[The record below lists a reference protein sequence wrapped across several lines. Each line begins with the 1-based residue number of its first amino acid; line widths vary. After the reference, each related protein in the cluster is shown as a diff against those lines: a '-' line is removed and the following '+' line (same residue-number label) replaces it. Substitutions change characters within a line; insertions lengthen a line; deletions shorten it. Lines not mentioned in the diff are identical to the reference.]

1 MSPTVIAIA
10 LLFFYVN
17 GLFSSVSDRNL
28 NAKLNAILA
37 FLFFM
42 ALATIAGGMP

>member
-1 MSPTVIAIA
+1 MSPIVIAIV
-10 LLFFYVN
+10 LLIFYVN
-17 GLFSSVSDRNL
+17 CLFSSVSDRNL

-42 ALATIAGGMP
+42 ALASITRGMP